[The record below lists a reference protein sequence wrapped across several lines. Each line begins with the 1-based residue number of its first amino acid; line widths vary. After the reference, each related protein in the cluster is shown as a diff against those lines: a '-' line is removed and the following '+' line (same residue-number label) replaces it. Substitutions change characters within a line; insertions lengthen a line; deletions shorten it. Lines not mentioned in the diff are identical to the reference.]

1 MDRKV
6 AVLLYAVA
14 MVAVI
19 VGVDF
24 AFFRNRFWERL
35 TVNVGIVLVFG
46 AFYFRFLSRPCTRR
60 NSVNGKCRI
69 QTLKERTCLMSETS
83 TRIKCSACAYHTQ
96 CRCGPFEGETVSD
109 ILGPGMAF
117 LHPHRYRAEH
127 PATVLL
133 TPALN
138 LCELRL
144 AAWRLARKL

>member
-60 NSVNGKCRI
+60 NSVNGKCRN
-69 QTLKERTCLMSETS
+69 KR
-83 TRIKCSACAYHTQ
+83 
-96 CRCGPFEGETVSD
+96 
-109 ILGPGMAF
+109 
-117 LHPHRYRAEH
+117 
-127 PATVLL
+127 
-133 TPALN
+133 
-138 LCELRL
+138 
-144 AAWRLARKL
+144 

>member
-46 AFYFRFLSRPCTRR
+46 AFYFRFLSRP
-60 NSVNGKCRI
+60 
-69 QTLKERTCLMSETS
+69 
-83 TRIKCSACAYHTQ
+83 
-96 CRCGPFEGETVSD
+96 
-109 ILGPGMAF
+109 
-117 LHPHRYRAEH
+117 
-127 PATVLL
+127 
-133 TPALN
+133 
-138 LCELRL
+138 
-144 AAWRLARKL
+144 